1 MNSASIPALI
11 FPAISLLCLAYTN
24 RFLGLTG
31 VARGILKEH
40 LADPQAHWEVQL
52 LNIRH
57 RLHLIKRMQMLGLG
71 ALLFAAASMG
81 LMYFDAP
88 WRLGEIALALAL
100 GCFVLSLGFCV
111 HEITLSIDAI
121 EVEFRRAKVPEV

>member
-1 MNSASIPALI
+1 MNATVPALI
-11 FPAISLLCLAYTN
+11 FPAISLLCLAFTN

-40 LADPQAHWEVQL
+40 LASPQPHWEVQL

-57 RLHLIKRMQMLGLG
+57 RLYLIRRMQMLGLG
-71 ALLFAAASMG
+71 ALLFAAVSMG
-81 LMYFDAP
+81 LMFFGAP
-88 WRLGEIALALAL
+88 WRLGEIALAAAL
-100 GCFVLSLGFCV
+100 VCFVSSLGICV

-121 EVEFRRAKVPEV
+121 EVEFRRANVPEP